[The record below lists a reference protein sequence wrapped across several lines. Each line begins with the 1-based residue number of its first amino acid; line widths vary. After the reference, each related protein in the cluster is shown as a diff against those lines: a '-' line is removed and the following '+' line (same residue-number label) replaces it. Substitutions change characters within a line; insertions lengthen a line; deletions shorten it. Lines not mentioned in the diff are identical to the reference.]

1 MVDKIFL
8 LYICVFNYR
17 ITLMGKL
24 FNISEATN
32 IAIHSMALISASKDE
47 LNATQIA
54 DMLKLS
60 KNHVAK
66 IMHILARQRFVSS
79 TRGPKG
85 GFKMLRTAD
94 SISLLEI
101 YELIEGTLEQ
111 DHCHRKDDVC
121 PFSDCVFGDVR
132 QRLFHEFKT
141 YYQNRMLS
149 DLSLKY

>member
-8 LYICVFNYR
+8 LYICVFKYR

-47 LNATQIA
+47 LNTTQIA

-66 IMHILARQRFVSS
+66 IMNILARQRFVTS

-85 GFKMLRTAD
+85 GFKMLRKAD

-101 YELIEGTLEQ
+101 YELIEGTLEK
-111 DHCHRKDDVC
+111 DHCHRNDDIC
-121 PFSDCVFGDVR
+121 PFSDCVFGDIR
-132 QRLFHEFKT
+132 QRLFVEFKE
-141 YYQNRMLS
+141 YYQNRKLS

>member
-1 MVDKIFL
+1 M
-8 LYICVFNYR
+8 R
-17 ITLMGKL
+17 KL

-66 IMHILARQRFVSS
+66 IMNILARQRFVSS

-85 GFKMLRTAD
+85 GFKMLRESG

-101 YELIEGTLEQ
+101 FELMDGSLEQ
-111 DHCHRKDDVC
+111 DHCRRIDGIC

-132 QRLFHEFKT
+132 QRLFTEFKT